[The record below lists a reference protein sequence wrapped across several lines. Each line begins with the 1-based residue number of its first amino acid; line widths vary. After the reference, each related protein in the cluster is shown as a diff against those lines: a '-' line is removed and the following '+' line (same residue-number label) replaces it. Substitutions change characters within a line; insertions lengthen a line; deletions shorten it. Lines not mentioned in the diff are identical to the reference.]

1 VGGVQLYGMS
11 LETSP
16 NAVPAL
22 DFHNAN
28 TSRSVHGLHAF
39 AAKFPPQ
46 LAAWAIETYSQPGQT
61 VCDPMAGSGTTLV
74 EAGRLGRGAVGFD
87 IDPMACLIARVKSTP
102 LDVEALCRH
111 NRSLLEAIDAG
122 RRLYG
127 TALTSGIPPDDWA
140 DTDPPPVLPGRDR
153 WFLPS
158 VQVALTLLKRVIR
171 AADAPPEF
179 RSLWYVLFS
188 SLIVAK
194 TSVANARDIVHSRH
208 HSFVHARTPDVLGR
222 FCQRLSRVE
231 RQMRAYRAD
240 GPALRPAHVQC
251 HDSRSIPLPSSG
263 VSLVVM
269 SPPYCNALDYT
280 RAHRFAVAWLA
291 DVLQVTLDDYTRLGR
306 EYIGSERGQHGR
318 AYGPVNIAGVD
329 SITEQV
335 AAIDPE
341 RGRLVARY
349 FMDMQR
355 VLGEIGRILE
365 PGGHAVLVVCPSHIR
380 RIPIAWHDAFSSL
393 GEHFPADQR
402 LSQVALIPRT
412 LDDHRRILPFMNAGA
427 QLAGRMRTEYVL
439 VLRKGGV

>member
-1 VGGVQLYGMS
+1 MP
-11 LETSP
+11 LETSS
-16 NAVPAL
+16 AVPVL
-22 DFHNAN
+22 DFHNVN

-61 VCDPMAGSGTTLV
+61 VCDPMVGSGTTLV
-74 EAGRLGRGAVGFD
+74 EAGRLARYGIGFD
-87 IDPMACLIARVKSTP
+87 IDPMACLIARVKSTS
-102 LDVEALCRH
+102 LDVAALRCH
-111 NRSLLEAIDAG
+111 NRSLIEAIEAG
-122 RRLYG
+122 RRVHAD
-127 TALTSGIPPDDWA
+127 ALAAGALPADWA
-140 DTDPPPVLPGRDR
+140 DTDPPPELPDRDR

-158 VQVALTLLKRVIR
+158 VQVALMLLKRIIR
-171 AADAPPEF
+171 SADVPPEF
-179 RSLWYVLFS
+179 RSLWYVVFS

-208 HSFVHARTPDVLGR
+208 HSFTHTQTPDPLSR
-222 FCQRLSRVE
+222 FCQRLEQVE
-231 RQMRAYRAD
+231 RQMQACCAD
-240 GPALRPAHVQC
+240 GIAPRPAHVQC
-251 HDSRSIPLPSSG
+251 QDSRIIPLAAGG

-291 DVLQVTLDDYTRLGR
+291 DVLNITLDEYTRLGR

-318 AYGPVNIAGVD
+318 AFGPVGIAEVD
-329 SITEQV
+329 AITERV
-335 AAIDPE
+335 TEIDPE

-349 FMDMQR
+349 FTDMR
-355 VLGEIGRILE
+355 YVLGEIGRILE

-380 RIPIAWHDAFSSL
+380 RISIAWHEAFTSL
-393 GEHFPADQR
+393 ARYLPAEQH

-412 LDDHRRILPFMNAGA
+412 LDDHRRIMPFMNAGA

-439 VLRKGGV
+439 VLRKGGD

>member
-1 VGGVQLYGMS
+1 MP
-11 LETSP
+11 LETSSDT
-16 NAVPAL
+16 VPAL

-46 LAAWAIETYSQPGQT
+46 LAAWAIETYSRPGET
-61 VCDPMAGSGTTLV
+61 VCDPMVGSGTTLV
-74 EAGRLGRGAVGFD
+74 EAARLGRAAVGFD
-87 IDPMACLIARVKSTP
+87 IDPMACLITRVKSTP
-102 LDVEALCRH
+102 LDLEALCRH
-111 NRSLLEAIDAG
+111 NQELLERIAAA
-122 RRLYG
+122 RQTYVSALY
-127 TALTSGIPPDDWA
+127 SGISPDDWA

-158 VQVALTLLKRVIR
+158 VQVALTLLKRIIR
-171 AADAPPEF
+171 SANAPPEF
-179 RSLWYVLFS
+179 HSLWYVLFS
-188 SLIVAK
+188 SLIIAK

-208 HSFVHARTPDVLGR
+208 HSFTHTQPPDPLGR
-222 FCQRLSRVE
+222 FCQRLGQVE
-231 RQMRAYRAD
+231 RQMRAYRTD
-240 GPALRPAHVQC
+240 GAALWPARVQC
-251 HDSRSIPLPSSG
+251 HDSRNIPLTSAS

-291 DVLQVTLDDYTRLGR
+291 DVLDITLGEYTQLGR

-318 AYGPVNIAGVD
+318 AFGPVSIAEVD
-329 SITEQV
+329 SITDRVSEM
-335 AAIDPE
+335 DPV
-341 RGRLVARY
+341 RGRMVARY
-349 FMDMQR
+349 FTDMQR
-355 VLGEIGRILE
+355 VLSEIGRILE

-380 RIPIAWHDAFSSL
+380 RIPIAWHEAFSSL
-393 GEHFPADQR
+393 GTHLPVEQR

-412 LDDHRRILPFMNAGA
+412 LDDHRRIMPFINAGA

>member
-1 VGGVQLYGMS
+1 MP
-11 LETSP
+11 LETSSD
-16 NAVPAL
+16 AVPAL

-46 LAAWAIETYSQPGQT
+46 LAAWAIETYSRPGET
-61 VCDPMAGSGTTLV
+61 VCDPMVGSGTTLV
-74 EAGRLGRGAVGFD
+74 EAGRLGREAVGFD

-102 LDVEALCRH
+102 LDLGALCRH
-111 NRSLLEAIDAG
+111 NQELLEMIAAG
-122 RRLYG
+122 RQTYAA
-127 TALTSGIPPDDWA
+127 ALDSGIPPDDWA
-140 DTDPPPVLPGRDR
+140 DTDPPPVLADRDR
-153 WFLPS
+153 WFLPC
-158 VQVALTLLKRVIR
+158 VQVALTLLKRIIR
-171 AADAPPEF
+171 SANAPAEF

-208 HSFVHARTPDVLGR
+208 HSFTHAQPPDPLGR
-222 FCQRLSRVE
+222 FCQCLGQVE
-231 RQMRAYRAD
+231 RQMRGYRAD
-240 GPALRPAHVQC
+240 GAALRPACVQC
-251 HDSRSIPLPSSG
+251 HDSRNIPLTSGG

-291 DVLQVTLDDYTRLGR
+291 DVLQVTLNDYTRLGR
-306 EYIGSERGQHGR
+306 EYVGSGRGQHGR
-318 AYGPVNIAGVD
+318 GFSPVGTEDVD
-329 SITEQV
+329 AITKQV
-335 AAIDPE
+335 TQIDAE

-349 FMDMQR
+349 FVDMHR

-365 PGGHAVLVVCPSHIR
+365 PGGHAILVVCPSHIR
-380 RIPIAWHDAFSSL
+380 RIPIAWHEAFSSL
-393 GEHFPADQR
+393 GGHHPVGQR

-412 LDDHRRILPFMNAGA
+412 PDDHRRILPFMNAGT

-439 VLRKGGV
+439 VLRKGAIDGQ